1 MMRIGPSRRFG
12 SDSNQTRGV
21 AMRRVVSCILV
32 CALTASGTA
41 LAAAD
46 PRKVFRD
53 VFPVAETGFDPAA
66 VHDLYSAGI
75 VRAIF
80 ETLYTYDYLARPA
93 TLVPQAADGMPQITD
108 DGKTYTVKL
117 KKGIQFA
124 PDPAFGGRKRELTA
138 DDVVYSFKRIADPK
152 IRSPYAFLIEG
163 KLVGLDDE
171 AAAAKKSGRF
181 DYDRKIPGLEAV
193 DRYTVRFRLNDTDYN
208 LPYVMAHEAAAL
220 VAREVVEKYRE
231 SDGRVMSNPV
241 GTGPYKLGQWVRS
254 SKIVLDANP
263 EYRGFVWD
271 FKARTPGDDKLVA
284 QMKGKTMP
292 AVGRIEIS
300 IMEEDQARWLAFQSG
315 ELDTMNMEGP
325 LAPNAIGADGNVKPE
340 LAARGIRVDRYV
352 DLEIQYIYWNMLD
365 PQIGGFAKDKIALR
379 RALAMSYDVDEEI
392 RVVRNGQA
400 VEAAYP
406 IPPGVVGHV
415 PNWKSTIK
423 YDPVAANALLDRFG
437 YKRGPDGWRTWPD
450 GKPMVIKYASRPD
463 TLGRQQEELVKKSYD
478 AIGVRM
484 QGQKD
489 KFPELLKLEKQCR
502 LFSRTAAWIADYPDG
517 DNFMQLFY
525 GPNSYQSNNA
535 CATIPEYDALYR
547 KSVKTPPGP
556 ERDRMYQEMTRIL
569 EGYAPHRMTT
579 SRYRNQLIQPRVE
592 GYRKHPILTSTWQY
606 IDVAPDPK

>member
-1 MMRIGPSRRFG
+1 
-12 SDSNQTRGV
+12 
-21 AMRRVVSCILV
+21 MRRIYLLVSICVLLQ
-32 CALTASGTA
+32 CGAAL
-41 LAAAD
+41 AAD

-66 VHDLYSAGI
+66 MHDLYSAGI

-93 TLVPQAADGMPQITD
+93 KLVPQAADGMPVVAD
-108 DGKTYTVKL
+108 EGKTYTVKL
-117 KKGIQFA
+117 KKGIYFSA
-124 PDPAFGGRKRELTA
+124 DPAFGGKKRELTA
-138 DDVVYSFKRIADPK
+138 EDVVYSYKRVADPK
-152 IRSPYAFLIEG
+152 VRSPYAFLVEG
-163 KLVGLDDE
+163 KFLGLDDE
-171 AAAAKKSGRF
+171 IAAAKKSGRF
-181 DYDRKIPGLEAV
+181 NYDRKIAGLEVV
-193 DRYTVRFRLNDTDYN
+193 DRYTVRFRLTDTDYN
-208 LPYVMAHEAAAL
+208 LPYVMAHETTAV
-220 VAREVVEKYRE
+220 VAREVVEKYGE

-254 SKIVLDANP
+254 SRIVLDANP

-271 FKARTPGDDKLVA
+271 FKAQTPDDDKLVA
-284 QMKGKTMP
+284 QMKGKKMP
-292 AVGRIEIS
+292 AVGRIEIA
-300 IMEEDQARWLAFQSG
+300 IMEEDQARWLAFQGG

-325 LAPNAIGADGNVKPE
+325 LAPNAIGADGKVKPE
-340 LAARGIRVDRYV
+340 LAAKGIRVDRYV
-352 DLEIQYIYWNMLD
+352 DPEIQYIYWNMLD

-379 RALAMSYDVDEEI
+379 RALAMSYDVEEEI

-423 YDPVAANALLDRFG
+423 YDPAAANALLDRFG
-437 YKRGPDGWRTWPD
+437 YRKGGDGWRTWPD
-450 GKPMVIKYASRPD
+450 GKPMTIKYASRPD
-463 TLGRQQEELVKKSYD
+463 TLGRQQEEMVKKSYD
-478 AIGVRM
+478 AIGVKM
-484 QGQKD
+484 EGIKD
-489 KFPELLKLEKQCR
+489 KFPELLKLEKQCK
-502 LFSRTAAWIADYPDG
+502 LYSRTAAWIADYPDG

-535 CATIPEYDALYR
+535 CATIPEYDALYK
-547 KSVKTPPGP
+547 KSVRTPPGP

-606 IDVAPDPK
+606 IDVAPSNN

>member
-1 MMRIGPSRRFG
+1 M
-12 SDSNQTRGV
+12 
-21 AMRRVVSCILV
+21 
-32 CALTASGTA
+32 
-41 LAAAD
+41 LAQISSAKAAD

-66 VHDLYSAGI
+66 VHDLYSAGV

-93 TLVPQAADGMPQITD
+93 KLVPQAADGMPQVSD
-108 DGKTYTVKL
+108 DGKTYTIKL
-117 KKGIQFA
+117 KRGIQFA
-124 PDPAFGGRKRELTA
+124 ADPAFGGKKRELTA
-138 DDVVYSFKRIADPK
+138 DDVVYSFKRIIDPK
-152 IRSPYAFLIEG
+152 IRSPYAFLLEG
-163 KLVGLDDE
+163 KIVGLDDA

-181 DYDRKIPGLEAV
+181 DYDKKIPGLEV
-193 DRYTVRFRLNDTDYN
+193 IDRYTVRFRLNDTDYN
-208 LPYVMAHEAAAL
+208 LPYVLAHESTAL
-220 VAREVVEKYRE
+220 MAREVIEKYAE
-231 SDGRVMSNPV
+231 SDGRAMSNPV
-241 GTGPYKLGQWVRS
+241 GTGPYKLGKWVRS

-263 EYRGFVWD
+263 DYRGFVWD
-271 FKARTPGDDKLVA
+271 FAPQSPGDDKLVA
-284 QMKGKTMP
+284 QMKGKKMP

-300 IMEEDQARWLAFQSG
+300 VMEEDQARWLAFQGG

-325 LAPNAIGADGNVKPE
+325 LAPNAIGLDGKVKPE
-340 LAARGIRVDRYV
+340 LAARGIRVDHYV
-352 DLEIQYIYWNMLD
+352 DPEIQYIYWNMLD
-365 PQIGGFAKDKIALR
+365 PQVGGLTKDKIALR

-392 RVVRNGQA
+392 RVIRNGQA
-400 VEAAYP
+400 IEAAYP
-406 IPPGVVGHV
+406 IPQGVVGHV

-423 YDPVAANALLDRFG
+423 YDPAAANALLDRFG
-437 YKRGPDGWRTWPD
+437 YKRGADGWRTWPD
-450 GKPMVIKYASRPD
+450 GKPMTIKYASRPD

-484 QGQKD
+484 LGVKD
-489 KFPELLKLEKQCR
+489 KFPELLKLEKQCK
-502 LFSRTAAWIADYPDG
+502 LESRTAAWIADYPDG

-556 ERDRMYQEMTRIL
+556 ERDRMYREMTRIL

-606 IDVAPDPK
+606 IDVAPDRN